1 MHNNCPMNGTA
12 KIPLRILIVEDDPD
26 ILNAL
31 NVALGSMGFEVDVL
45 LNGQGIL
52 SNRFTVPD
60 LFILDDRLPDVN
72 GLEICRFLKSK
83 INYKDIPVI
92 IISAGPNIEKTV
104 MESGASG
111 FLAKPLEMQALAVV
125 VKQALHLPESEIIAR
140 ANHHF

>member
-1 MHNNCPMNGTA
+1 MNGAA

-92 IISAGPNIEKTV
+92 IISAGPKIEKTV
-104 MESGASG
+104 LEAGASG
-111 FLAKPLEMQALAVV
+111 FLAKPFEMQTLAVV
-125 VKQALHLPESEIIAR
+125 VKQALHLPENEIIAR